1 MENWNIE
8 LSRQYPKLTLSDCPK
23 LFYFQFLDSDGHLSL
38 ESLKKSIK
46 FEMFQ
51 LSGELTSPSTN
62 PQNDVIYQV
71 AHYIR
76 LNYAKPFSQFS
87 CAQLFFIN
95 KNYMCRKFKN
105 TFHTSMVSY
114 LNQIRIDHA
123 KDFLKPREL
132 RLKMWQIW
140 LVLKTKN
147 TFPGNFTRIPD
158 FLPMS
163 TGLNSYQKQKLI
175 NHS

>member
-1 MENWNIE
+1 MQAAEKLDLKAITSGEFSASYVTGINAIEGTDLYASISEWIHILFEDDDLCLQTAFHAIEHFNHLMENWNIE

-95 KNYMCRKFKN
+95 KNYM
-105 TFHTSMVSY
+105 
-114 LNQIRIDHA
+114 
-123 KDFLKPREL
+123 
-132 RLKMWQIW
+132 
-140 LVLKTKN
+140 
-147 TFPGNFTRIPD
+147 
-158 FLPMS
+158 
-163 TGLNSYQKQKLI
+163 
-175 NHS
+175 